1 MEMYFPRECN
11 PVTALRAL
19 QFWKLYYHVDGFHVL
34 GEGVS
39 AKLLMHDGVL
49 SDTRLMFHDFDE
61 SQIRKKRNRKTNVL
75 HSIIRD
81 FCRICAVF

>member
-49 SDTRLMFHDFDE
+49 S
-61 SQIRKKRNRKTNVL
+61 VPG
-75 HSIIRD
+75 
-81 FCRICAVF
+81 